1 LIALCFVPHF
11 YVFILLGGKKHQIKY
26 FIDSSRE
33 DNNNVAYVAAV
44 YQKGFKATGYVTLN
58 G

>member
-1 LIALCFVPHF
+1 VPHF